1 MGKDTATLVVTNKKP
16 GLLGSPLTV
25 FRRVYSHR
33 RLVKHLIM
41 RDLKVTYHGTFIGW
55 GWTMVEPLA
64 LTAVYWLVFS
74 LLRGNDDYLFVLEI
88 LLGVLAYGMF
98 SQIFSRTTTAI
109 VGNSGLIKQVAI
121 PREVFLWSIGGF
133 QVLRFFLSTLII
145 PPLLFAMNMQIN
157 PTILLIPLVPLGI
170 LCLSMGLGMITSVL
184 HTHVRDTSHV
194 VSILIA
200 AGFFLSGVFFG
211 MRHIDQ
217 SYHDLFALNPMSVYI
232 EILRALTTGNF
243 EILKPEYVIQT
254 TISSI
259 LILLIGCIIFV
270 RHEAQAVKNL

>member
-16 GLLGSPLTV
+16 GILRSPLTV
-25 FRRVYSHR
+25 FRRVYSNR

-145 PPLLFAMNMQIN
+145 PPLLFAMNMPIN

-259 LILLIGCIIFV
+259 IILLIGCIIFV

>member
-16 GLLGSPLTV
+16 GILRSPLTV
-25 FRRVYSHR
+25 IRRVYSNR

-259 LILLIGCIIFV
+259 IILLIGCIIFV